1 MNYILPCL
9 IPFIFLFSFLYAYR
23 KKVNVYESF
32 CEGVKGAIPL
42 VVSIFPY
49 LVAINMLI
57 KLLEVSGLQ
66 AQIEQ
71 VLSPVF
77 SFLGIPK
84 EIAPLLLIK
93 PLSGSGAI
101 AVLSNVLNTYG
112 VDSYISLCACVAYGS
127 SETIFYIGALYF
139 ADTDKKRLS
148 LALGI
153 SVLSYF
159 LSIVFACFLCRFL

>member
-66 AQIEQ
+66 TQIEQ

-84 EIAPLLLIK
+84 EFVP
-93 PLSGSGAI
+93 
-101 AVLSNVLNTYG
+101 VLN
-112 VDSYISLCACVAYGS
+112 D
-127 SETIFYIGALYF
+127 
-139 ADTDKKRLS
+139 LS
-148 LALGI
+148 AFPVNYMLNKFWSFRKTA
-153 SVLSYF
+153 
-159 LSIVFACFLCRFL
+159 RN